1 MTLIMAVHNALKAVA
16 PISGVSEGAD
26 DASWEIQFAPEAT
39 EAQRAAAQEVLAS
52 FDFDAAR
59 ARVEAPPIETTKL
72 RFALELK
79 ARGMWPAVKAA
90 IAANE
95 DATMYWDFT
104 DIVRSDNQMLLALA
118 GQMGVSAAE
127 VRAIITAAIARQV

>member
-1 MTLIMAVHNALKAVA
+1 MDILKYVMKLCPPDCAVVNTDNTYEGLRWPDGFMPPTQAELDAEMARL
-16 PISGVSEGAD
+16 
-26 DASWEIQFAPEAT
+26 AT
-39 EAQRAAAQEVLAS
+39 
-52 FDFDAAR
+52 
-59 ARVEAPPIETTKL
+59 PPIETTKL

-79 ARGMWPAVKAA
+79 ARGMWPAVNAA

-127 VRAIITAAIARQV
+127 VRAIITAAIARTV